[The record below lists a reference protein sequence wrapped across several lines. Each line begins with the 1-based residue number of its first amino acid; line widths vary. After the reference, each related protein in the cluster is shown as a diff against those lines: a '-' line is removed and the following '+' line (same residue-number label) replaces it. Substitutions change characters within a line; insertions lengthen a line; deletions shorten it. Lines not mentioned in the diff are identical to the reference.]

1 MPNFVEECKIN
12 HFGYE
17 NNLAS
22 FSIVHAV
29 AGWLQH
35 YL

>member
-1 MPNFVEECKIN
+1 MPNFVQEYKIN

-22 FSIVHAV
+22 FSMLRAV
-29 AGWLQH
+29 AGWLQ
-35 YL
+35 YCL